1 MASVKDRIEIRQCH
15 SLDEFEEGV
24 RLERVIWGEEITV
37 PAPIFVVAD
46 HTGGQVIGAFDGEKL
61 VGMTLA
67 LAGFRGTLRFLHS
80 HMTAVLPEYQNRGV
94 GRRLKLFQRQDALK
108 RGIPLV
114 EWTFDPLELK
124 NAHFNLVRLG
134 AVARRY
140 IPDCYG
146 VTESPLHAGLP
157 TDRLVAEWWLDSV
170 RVKEILAGN
179 LPPANPG
186 VQRISIAANISELKK
201 RDRASGERVQGLT
214 RQHFLKLFGKE
225 YVATGVENRG
235 DTTDYLL
242 EPRDSVAGVHLP
254 ELTPSKSERECN
266 LDYACIAPRK
276 QPGRT
281 SRLEPRARA
290 LHSG

>member
-1 MASVKDRIEIRQCH
+1 MAANVKDGIEIRQCH

-61 VGMTLA
+61 AGMTLA

-124 NAHFNLVRLG
+124 NAYFNLARLG
-134 AVARRY
+134 AVVRRY

-146 VTESPLHAGLP
+146 VTESPLHGGLP
-157 TDRLVAEWWLDSV
+157 TDRLVAEWWLDCNRVNSV
-170 RVKEILAGN
+170 LAGK
-179 LPPANPG
+179 LPSVSSAEGIAVPSDIGEP
-186 VQRISIAANISELKK
+186 QAAN
-201 RDRASGERVQGLT
+201 RNARARAQNEIREQFQRWFSKDYFFTCIESR
-214 RQHFLKLFGKE
+214 
-225 YVATGVENRG
+225 GV
-235 DTTDYLL
+235 TTDYIL
-242 EPRDSVAGVHLP
+242 EPAAS
-254 ELTPSKSERECN
+254 
-266 LDYACIAPRK
+266 I
-276 QPGRT
+276 
-281 SRLEPRARA
+281 
-290 LHSG
+290 

>member
-1 MASVKDRIEIRQCH
+1 MAASVKDGIEIRQCH

-157 TDRLVAEWWLDSV
+157 TDRLVAEWWLDSDRV
-170 RVKEILAGN
+170 RGILAD
-179 LPPANPG
+179 NPCPLG
-186 VQRISIAANISELKK
+186 DTTERISIPSNIGALKSNDHAEGARIQK
-201 RDRASGERVQGLT
+201 QT
-214 RQHFLKLFGKE
+214 RESFQKYFHEG
-225 YVATGVENRG
+225 YVATGIEAH
-235 DTTDYLL
+235 DDATDYIL
-242 EPRDSVAGVHLP
+242 EPTASIGGL
-254 ELTPSKSERECN
+254 
-266 LDYACIAPRK
+266 
-276 QPGRT
+276 
-281 SRLEPRARA
+281 RL
-290 LHSG
+290 

>member
-1 MASVKDRIEIRQCH
+1 VKDGIEIRQCH
-15 SLDEFEEGV
+15 SLDEYEEGV
-24 RLERVIWGEEITV
+24 RLERVIWGEDITV

-67 LAGFRGTLRFLHS
+67 LAGFRSSLRFLHS

-140 IPDCYG
+140 IPDWRNG
-146 VTESPLHAGLP
+146 KPAALWLANGPAGSGM
-157 TDRLVAEWWLDSV
+157 VARFGARE
-170 RVKEILAGN
+170 R
-179 LPPANPG
+179 NPG
-186 VQRISIAANISELKK
+186 WEFAAGESGRAEDFCCRQYLGIEEERSSI
-201 RDRASGERVQGLT
+201 
-214 RQHFLKLFGKE
+214 
-225 YVATGVENRG
+225 
-235 DTTDYLL
+235 
-242 EPRDSVAGVHLP
+242 
-254 ELTPSKSERECN
+254 
-266 LDYACIAPRK
+266 
-276 QPGRT
+276 GRT
-281 SRLEPRARA
+281 SAGFDASTLPETVRQGVCGDRD
-290 LHSG
+290 

>member
-1 MASVKDRIEIRQCH
+1 MAANVKDGIEIRQCH

-134 AVARRY
+134 AVARQY

-157 TDRLVAEWWLDSV
+157 TDRLVAEWWLDSD
-170 RVKEILAGN
+170 RVINILAESP
-179 LPPANPG
+179 LPAAAGAQTISLPATLGELKTQDRESAARLQSETRDHFRKLLHQGFIATSVERRGETVDYILEPAA
-186 VQRISIAANISELKK
+186 SIA
-201 RDRASGERVQGLT
+201 GL
-214 RQHFLKLFGKE
+214 R
-225 YVATGVENRG
+225 
-235 DTTDYLL
+235 
-242 EPRDSVAGVHLP
+242 LP
-254 ELTPSKSERECN
+254 E
-266 LDYACIAPRK
+266 Y
-276 QPGRT
+276 
-281 SRLEPRARA
+281 
-290 LHSG
+290 